1 MSETNSAN
9 ATRRPAELRVSL
21 AVGALLALVA
31 AATWLGS
38 ALAQQNEKPAGI
50 YIWALYARGVLHG
63 GIPLVMEKMNTP
75 LYRDAVW
82 EQFSEA
88 E

>member
-38 ALAQQNEKPAGI
+38 ALAQQKEKLPGLLPGQQIGLAHDQRQSAATRERSWSG
-50 YIWALYARGVLHG
+50 
-63 GIPLVMEKMNTP
+63 
-75 LYRDAVW
+75 D
-82 EQFSEA
+82 F
-88 E
+88 